1 MIFFFA
7 VVGFFV
13 VVGPVGSLA
22 AVLGSLAAV
31 CSISRQVSGLFQV
44 MGPGARD

>member
-13 VVGPVGSLA
+13 VVGPV
-22 AVLGSLAAV
+22 GSLAAV

-44 MGPGARD
+44 MGPGARE